1 MAESLVD
8 LLTWLGMGGLAGAM
22 TALVVASRRFA
33 ARLTALREVLE
44 SSLRDPRRADLGEL
58 IDQIKLTEAELKTLS
73 GILKRVVAR

>member
-1 MAESLVD
+1 
-8 LLTWLGMGGLAGAM
+8 
-22 TALVVASRRFA
+22 
-33 ARLTALREVLE
+33 LREVLE